1 MNKLKGAFGVKDE
14 EKGAVDGALQ
24 DMEDGCGLDLTWEQ
38 RFWGFVICIGVGTV
52 FGIMSVIFLFL
63 VAFTSFALF
72 YTFANILYLSSTFF
86 LVGPK
91 SQWEKMADD
100 GRYVASIVFVV
111 AMILTIIVAV
121 VLQSGILAL
130 LCVIVQ
136 SAALLWYTLSY
147 IPGART
153 VVSSFCGALVS

>member
-1 MNKLKGAFGVKDE
+1 MDKLKGAFGVKDE

-63 VAFTSFALF
+63 LALTSFALF

-100 GRYVASIVFVV
+100 GRYVAS
-111 AMILTIIVAV
+111 MILTIIVAV